1 MPCFFLV
8 ELRLVVFLTK
18 TMRLVPRT
26 VKSLRS
32 NDLSLIELQE
42 QIQVLL
48 SLPQRWRRK
57 PTRWDSNGFRL
68 TKTQKGYTGNILE
81 IIQQNIWTLQAPF
94 GLLFGIVLDSCWNS
108 ANNIIW
114 GDVVELKG
122 GCHMIEPKRVP
133 CKEERGADQ

>member
-32 NDLSLIELQE
+32 NDLSLMELQE

-68 TKTQKGYTGNILE
+68 TKIQRIYWKYSGNHSAKYLDPSST
-81 IIQQNIWTLQAPF
+81 IWAAFWDCF
-94 GLLFGIVLDSCWNS
+94 GLL
-108 ANNIIW
+108 
-114 GDVVELKG
+114 LKLYKQYHMR
-122 GCHMIEPKRVP
+122 GCSGTKRGMSYDRTKTSSVQGR
-133 CKEERGADQ
+133 KGS